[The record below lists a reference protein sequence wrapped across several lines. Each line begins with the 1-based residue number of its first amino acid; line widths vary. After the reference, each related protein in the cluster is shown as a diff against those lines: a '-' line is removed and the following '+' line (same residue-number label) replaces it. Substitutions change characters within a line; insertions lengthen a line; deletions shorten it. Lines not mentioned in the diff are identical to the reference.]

1 MKANREKD
9 ILKTLLSEIDES
21 ECKRM
26 HYRMG
31 VAVKIAEALKRK
43 GMNQKDLANKLGKK
57 PAEISKWLTGN
68 HNFTIDTL
76 VDIQSALD
84 IKLIDVKESKFETI
98 QTLPEKIVH
107 TRERRY
113 F

>member
-1 MKANREKD
+1 MMKANREKD
-9 ILKTLLSEIDES
+9 ILKTLLSEVDES

-43 GMNQKDLANKLGKK
+43 GMNQKDLANELGKK
-57 PAEISKWLTGN
+57 PAEISKWLAGN

-84 IKLIDVKESKFETI
+84 IKLIDVEESKLEAI
-98 QTLPEKIVH
+98 QTLPEK
-107 TRERRY
+107 
-113 F
+113 

>member
-1 MKANREKD
+1 MRANKEKD

-31 VAVKIAEALKRK
+31 VAVKIAEALKKK
-43 GMNQKDLANKLGKK
+43 GLNQKDLANKLGKK
-57 PAEISKWLTGN
+57 PAEISKWLAGN

-76 VDIQSALD
+76 VDIQSVLD
-84 IKLIDVKESKFETI
+84 IKLINVEDRRFETI
-98 QTLPEKIVH
+98 QALPKKTIH

-113 F
+113 S